1 MIRIFSIFCK
11 LNQIPLSDRQ
21 WVEKETESL
30 FLPDHVC
37 PVCHAHGSL
46 SPFASYTRCL
56 VEREKGKPAIHEIVI
71 KRLRCRSCG
80 HTHAQVS
87 SALVPYSSYS
97 LRFILQTLRDYFLG
111 RACVQL
117 ICDRAGIAVSTLY
130 RWKDLFIRH
139 KALWMETL
147 NDLSA
152 ARPAEFAETWT
163 AIFCRISI
171 RHFAFRFCRAH
182 TVGIRNRLRRE
193 QRLHPPPHKIGMA
206 SLKRFC

>member
-11 LNQIPLSDRQ
+11 LNQISLSDRQ

-30 FLPDHVC
+30 LLTNHAC
-37 PVCHAHGSL
+37 PVCHAHGSV
-46 SPFASYTRCL
+46 SPFDSYMRCL
-56 VEREKGKPAIHEIVI
+56 VEREKGKPTVHEIII

-147 NDLSA
+147 EDLST
-152 ARPAEFAETWT
+152 ARPAEFVENMDGYILQNFYQT
-163 AIFCRISI
+163 FFLSFLQG
-171 RHFAFRFCRAH
+171 RHN
-182 TVGIRNRLRRE
+182 G
-193 QRLHPPPHKIGMA
+193 HPESPPEGAKTPSA
-206 SLKRFC
+206 VT

>member
-46 SPFASYTRCL
+46 SPFASYTRGL
-56 VEREKGKPAIHEIVI
+56 VEREKGKPARHEIVI

-152 ARPAEFAETWT
+152 ARPAEFAENMDGHLLQN
-163 AIFCRISI
+163 FYQ
-171 RHFAFRFCRAH
+171 AFRLSFLQGPHSRHPESPPERAKAPSAA
-182 TVGIRNRLRRE
+182 T
-193 QRLHPPPHKIGMA
+193 
-206 SLKRFC
+206 